1 MASKTN
7 DEFLIDIALR
17 IMQEDDSVFA
27 LLEESI
33 DKFSMQDMQFIFN
46 ALNMW
51 CISDRPSLAENLK
64 DFFKLMT
71 STELYRTDFRADALI
86 NTSLALIESS
96 IEHNKLDN
104 FKKFNN
110 L

>member
-7 DEFLIDIALR
+7 SEFLIHIALR

-33 DKFSMQDMQFIFN
+33 DRFTMQDMQFIFN

-51 CISDRPSLAENLK
+51 CISDKPSLAENLK

-86 NTSLALIESS
+86 NTSLALIENS
-96 IEHNKLDN
+96 IELDKLNKLKDTLTN
-104 FKKFNN
+104 
-110 L
+110 